1 MVIFRINRL
10 LSIFIFLSPFH
21 YSYSVTLTF
30 FLFKTSMFKLSFRYT
45 LLIGITALLLHS
57 CATVDVSS
65 MSAQRYY
72 PGVEEEEPFQSVLLE
87 LKPFDQEKIQLDS
100 LQLGDEMFDIPGNNT
115 IIKIRVP
122 LKTETKSAVLFYS
135 RKSTVRTV
143 RIDSITQFE
152 SVYLP

>member
-1 MVIFRINRL
+1 
-10 LSIFIFLSPFH
+10 
-21 YSYSVTLTF
+21 
-30 FLFKTSMFKLSFRYT
+30 
-45 LLIGITALLLHS
+45 
-57 CATVDVSS
+57 

-72 PGVEEEEPFQSVLLE
+72 PGVEEEEPFQAVLLE

-135 RKSTVRTV
+135 RNSTVRTA